1 LTLLENEMANWRGG
15 LIAAWLIGVLLWIPV
30 ASAADSTANG
40 SAGEAGTHG
49 GVSVALPPAPQN
61 PGATESGIRPG
72 DESLTC
78 EQIYA
83 QGAADAQREQEER
96 NATREQMRAR
106 SGATAALMTGAMLTG
121 GLGGTGLAAQKAAEI
136 QADRQM
142 AELGRSQSNPRKE
155 HLRQLWTQKHCVKG
169 PQ

>member
-1 LTLLENEMANWRGG
+1 MAHGRGG
-15 LIAAWLIGVLLWIPV
+15 LIAALGIGALLWIPV
-30 ASAADSTANG
+30 ASAADPTATG
-40 SAGEAGTHG
+40 SSGEAGIHG
-49 GVSVALPPAPQN
+49 GVSAALPPAPQN
-61 PGATESGIRPG
+61 PGATDSGIRLG

-83 QGAADAQREQEER
+83 QGAAEAQREQEER
-96 NATREQMRAR
+96 NATREQMRAQ
-106 SGATAALMTGAMLTG
+106 SSAMAALMTGAMLTG
-121 GLGGTGLAAQKAAEI
+121 GLGGTGLAAQKAAEG

-169 PQ
+169 QQ